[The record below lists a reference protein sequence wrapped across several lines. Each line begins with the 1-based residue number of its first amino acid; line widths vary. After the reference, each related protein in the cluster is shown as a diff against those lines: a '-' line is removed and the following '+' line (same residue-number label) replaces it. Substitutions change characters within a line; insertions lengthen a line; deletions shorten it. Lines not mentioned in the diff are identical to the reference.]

1 MYPNR
6 RSLTQ
11 GLGNMYDPY
20 IGKRD
25 RSLLSLVIISNDVKK
40 SSLSSIITKA
50 ENSLIIIK
58 IDKRHFKEVFSKY
71 CSI

>member
-25 RSLLSLVIISNDVKK
+25 RSLLSLVIISNDVKNHLEAALLLK
-40 SSLSSIITKA
+40 LKIHSSLLK
-50 ENSLIIIK
+50 
-58 IDKRHFKEVFSKY
+58 
-71 CSI
+71 